1 MHRGG
6 GNARITSHNQD
17 FNLIKAF
24 NNLALW
30 GENKFVSELKRTYK
44 FQRGVNNKLDCHAN
58 QTRILSTEYSFVAGD
73 YVRSTARNDVK
84 CHTEDCSP
92 KYRMV
97 GKIYQCLT
105 NVDKRLRNK
114 CAIVCDLFPRPF
126 GERVRER
133 GYLAAFTLAEV
144 LITLGIIGV
153 VAAMTMPTLINDI
166 NNKANINK
174 LKREYSLFQQAFQQI
189 AADNDLEFKNAVA
202 DCPNSTKHACLKDI
216 FKSKLKTVADCD
228 SNDGDNLGKC
238 FVQDK
243 DAKKLN
249 GESVPLYAGYF
260 NQNTTSG
267 LVLDDG
273 ASAAIWL
280 DAMDCTNAL
289 SSVKQR
295 CGWFVIDVN
304 GPQKRPNTWG
314 KDLFLF
320 FLYADQIMPADEN
333 TTDYANYRD
342 DCETGTNY
350 GLTCASKYLFK

>member
-1 MHRGG
+1 MRGNFYEKEVFKLQRGG
-6 GNARITSHNQD
+6 GNRLASHIKE
-17 FNLIKAF
+17 FNLIRLF
-24 NNLALW
+24 NNLAPW
-30 GENKFVSELKRTYK
+30 GENKFVSEQERTYK
-44 FQRGVNNKLDCHAN
+44 FQRGVNNILDCHA
-58 QTRILSTEYSFVAGD
+58 I
-73 YVRSTARNDVK
+73 ARNDVK
-84 CHTEDCSP
+84 FMRHPELGATHVALCDSVGSY
-92 KYRMV
+92 YRHW
-97 GKIYQCLT
+97 C
-105 NVDKRLRNK
+105 R
-114 CAIVCDLFPRPF
+114 
-126 GERVRER
+126 
-133 GYLAAFTLAEV
+133 AFTLAEV

-153 VAAMTMPTLINDI
+153 VAALTMPTLINNI

-333 TTDYANYRD
+333 TMDYANYRD

-350 GLTCASKYLFK
+350 GLTCASKYLFE

>member
-1 MHRGG
+1 
-6 GNARITSHNQD
+6 
-17 FNLIKAF
+17 
-24 NNLALW
+24 
-30 GENKFVSELKRTYK
+30 
-44 FQRGVNNKLDCHAN
+44 
-58 QTRILSTEYSFVAGD
+58 
-73 YVRSTARNDVK
+73 
-84 CHTEDCSP
+84 
-92 KYRMV
+92 
-97 GKIYQCLT
+97 
-105 NVDKRLRNK
+105 
-114 CAIVCDLFPRPF
+114 
-126 GERVRER
+126 
-133 GYLAAFTLAEV
+133 
-144 LITLGIIGV
+144 
-153 VAAMTMPTLINDI
+153 MTMPTLINNI

-202 DCPNSTKHACLKDI
+202 DCPYSTKHACLKDI

-228 SNDGDNLGKC
+228 SNNGDNLGKC

-249 GESVPLYAGYF
+249 GEAVPLSAGYF

-333 TTDYANYRD
+333 TTDYANYKD

>member
-1 MHRGG
+1 M
-6 GNARITSHNQD
+6 
-17 FNLIKAF
+17 
-24 NNLALW
+24 
-30 GENKFVSELKRTYK
+30 
-44 FQRGVNNKLDCHAN
+44 
-58 QTRILSTEYSFVAGD
+58 
-73 YVRSTARNDVK
+73 RSTARNDVK
-84 CHTEDCSP
+84 RHAEDNSP
-92 KYRMV
+92 KYPMV
-97 GKIYQCLT
+97 GNDVGLESPTHRSFKFWYRDFCSSLRANAKQSRETVITRSDKRRSNLIQNEKDEIATFRYTPLAMT
-105 NVDKRLRNK
+105 EKRLRNK

-153 VAAMTMPTLINDI
+153 VAAMTMPTLINNI

>member
-1 MHRGG
+1 MEKNLFKLIGGG
-6 GNARITSHNQD
+6 GNSLKPSHNHGLHL
-17 FNLIKAF
+17 F
-24 NNLALW
+24 
-30 GENKFVSELKRTYK
+30 
-44 FQRGVNNKLDCHAN
+44 
-58 QTRILSTEYSFVAGD
+58 
-73 YVRSTARNDVK
+73 
-84 CHTEDCSP
+84 
-92 KYRMV
+92 
-97 GKIYQCLT
+97 
-105 NVDKRLRNK
+105 LR
-114 CAIVCDLFPRPF
+114 R
-126 GERVRER
+126 
-133 GYLAAFTLAEV
+133 LAAFTLAEV

-153 VAAMTMPTLINDI
+153 VAAMTMPTLINNI

-249 GESVPLYAGYF
+249 GESVPLSAGYF

>member
-1 MHRGG
+1 M
-6 GNARITSHNQD
+6 
-17 FNLIKAF
+17 
-24 NNLALW
+24 
-30 GENKFVSELKRTYK
+30 
-44 FQRGVNNKLDCHAN
+44 
-58 QTRILSTEYSFVAGD
+58 
-73 YVRSTARNDVK
+73 RSTARNDVK
-84 CHTEDCSP
+84 CHAEDNSP

-97 GKIYQCLT
+97 GNDVGLKSPTHRSFKFWYRDFCSSLRANAKQSRETVITRSDKRRSNLIHIEKDEIATFRCTPLAMT
-105 NVDKRLRNK
+105 DKRLRNK

-153 VAAMTMPTLINDI
+153 VAAMTMPTLINNI

-202 DCPNSTKHACLKDI
+202 DCPDSTKHACLKDI

-249 GESVPLYAGYF
+249 GEAVPLSAGYF

>member
-1 MHRGG
+1 
-6 GNARITSHNQD
+6 
-17 FNLIKAF
+17 
-24 NNLALW
+24 
-30 GENKFVSELKRTYK
+30 
-44 FQRGVNNKLDCHAN
+44 
-58 QTRILSTEYSFVAGD
+58 
-73 YVRSTARNDVK
+73 
-84 CHTEDCSP
+84 
-92 KYRMV
+92 
-97 GKIYQCLT
+97 
-105 NVDKRLRNK
+105 
-114 CAIVCDLFPRPF
+114 
-126 GERVRER
+126 
-133 GYLAAFTLAEV
+133 
-144 LITLGIIGV
+144 
-153 VAAMTMPTLINDI
+153 MPTLINNI

-189 AADNDLEFKNAVA
+189 SADNDLEFKNAVA

-350 GLTCASKYLFK
+350 GLTCASKYLFTVSYTHLTLPTILLV